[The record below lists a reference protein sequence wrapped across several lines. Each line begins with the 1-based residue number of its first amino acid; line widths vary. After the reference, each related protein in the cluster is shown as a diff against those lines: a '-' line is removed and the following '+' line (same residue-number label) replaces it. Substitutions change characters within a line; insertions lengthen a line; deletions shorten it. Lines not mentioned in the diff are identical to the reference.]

1 MGVICVSEFSAKW
14 KHSNYQWL
22 TLVIIMWGIVKKD
35 VVYFIHKVILTESF
49 LMHMSKFII
58 KLFSL
63 RRVCAHKG

>member
-1 MGVICVSEFSAKW
+1 
-14 KHSNYQWL
+14 
-22 TLVIIMWGIVKKD
+22 MWGIVKKD